1 MQLYKPCS
9 VGDISESLLNIFG
22 GSEDANKMG
31 KLYLKRGCVVGTLN
45 LHFPDD

>member
-22 GSEDANKMG
+22 GSQDANKMG
-31 KLYLKRGCVVGTLN
+31 KLYLKSGVYSWYFKFV
-45 LHFPDD
+45 FP